1 MIGAWRKSAGKVGRA
16 ALAAAVTAAVEA
28 ATELPSAFFRLAAVS
43 LDSAAFCPSTHPTAP
58 GGVFTPAGRRWDVQH
73 FRSGRKL
80 RDLRILQRR
89 VGRPEID
96 RLLGD
101 LCDATA

>member
-1 MIGAWRKSAGKVGRA
+1 MDDEDRLIRQGCAGVERCDRGVVPLGDLAQEDLADGVPIEVQVGDSWNVVDHHDRA
-16 ALAAAVTAAVEA
+16 E
-28 ATELPSAFFRLAAVS
+28 
-43 LDSAAFCPSTHPTAP
+43 
-58 GGVFTPAGRRWDVQH
+58 RRWDVQH

-80 RDLRILQRR
+80 RDLRTLQRR